1 MNTKTQAASR
11 LEELLRSFHLQRSAE
26 CLADKTHQA
35 ALEHWSHLQFLET
48 LLSEESA
55 LRHERTVQLRLREAR
70 LPLIKTLE
78 SFDWTHPSSIPKQLI
93 LNAFH
98 FDFVEKKENFI
109 LVGPSGLGKSHIA
122 LALAYAACQRE
133 IKTRWVTAA
142 ELVNI
147 LTATKA
153 DHSTEKVLKTFA
165 AYKLFVIDE
174 LGFLPLDKEGSDLF
188 FQLISRRYE
197 QGSVVLTTNRPF
209 KEWGLIFNDNT
220 VASAILDRLIHHCQL
235 AKIGGKSYRVKD
247 KKEAL
252 AQSAE

>member
-1 MNTKTQAASR
+1 MNKSLSR
-11 LEELLRSFHLQRSAE
+11 LEELLKLFHLQRSAGV
-26 CLADKTHQA
+26 LAEKAQDA
-35 ALEHWSHLQFLET
+35 AVHNWSHIQFLEA
-48 LLSEESA
+48 LLSEEA
-55 LRHERTVQLRLREAR
+55 AARHERIVQLRLRDAR
-70 LPLIKTLE
+70 LPLIKTMDT
-78 SFDWTHPSSIPKQLI
+78 FDWNHPTFINKQLI
-93 LNAFH
+93 LNAFN
-98 FDFVEKKENFI
+98 FDFVAKKENFI

-122 LALAYAACQRE
+122 LALGYAACQKE

-153 DHSTEKVLKTFA
+153 DHSTEKVLKTFK
-165 AYKLFVIDE
+165 AYELLVIDE

-209 KEWGLIFNDNT
+209 KEWGQIFNDNT

-235 AKIGGKSYRVKD
+235 AKIGGPSYRVKHRKENLD
-247 KKEAL
+247 K
-252 AQSAE
+252 QD

>member
-1 MNTKTQAASR
+1 MNKSLSR
-11 LEELLRSFHLQRSAE
+11 LEELLKLFHLQRSAE
-26 CLADKTHQA
+26 VLAEKTQDA
-35 ALEHWSHLQFLET
+35 AVKSWSHVQFLEA
-48 LLSEESA
+48 LLSEEA
-55 LRHERTVQLRLREAR
+55 AARHERVVQQRLREAR
-70 LPLIKTLE
+70 LPLVKTME
-78 SFDWTHPSSIPKQLI
+78 AFDWNHPTFINKQLI
-93 LNAFH
+93 LNAFN
-98 FDFVEKKENFI
+98 FDFVAKKENFI
-109 LVGPSGLGKSHIA
+109 LVGPSGLGKSHIG
-122 LALAYAACQRE
+122 LALGYAACQKE

-153 DHSTEKVLKTFA
+153 DHSTEKVLKTFK
-165 AYKLFVIDE
+165 AYELVLIDE

-209 KEWGLIFNDNT
+209 KEWGQIFNDNI

-247 KKEAL
+247 RKDHL
-252 AQSAE
+252 DRQD